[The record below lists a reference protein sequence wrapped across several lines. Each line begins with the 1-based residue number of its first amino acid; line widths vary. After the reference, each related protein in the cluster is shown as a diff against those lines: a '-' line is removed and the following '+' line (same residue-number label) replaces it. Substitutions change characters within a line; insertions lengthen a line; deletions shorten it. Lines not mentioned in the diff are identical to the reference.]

1 MTAARAAKGESLKKS
16 ALMDKMARAYE
27 LQEML
32 KKERQLVR
40 QHDDEYKALMDQI
53 TASGTQ
59 KAGNY
64 ELTDKVVQS
73 QHFIVSD
80 KFRERWPDLFN
91 QLAIVKVKDAKE
103 VIGKEDLEEVWE
115 MKTVTKPVVIL
126 HNGSETRP

>member
-1 MTAARAAKGESLKKS
+1 LKQSKI
-16 ALMDKMARAYE
+16 MDKMARAYE
-27 LQEML
+27 LQEIL

-64 ELTDKVVQS
+64 ELTDKDVQR

-91 QLAIVKVKDAKE
+91 QLATVKVKDAKE
-103 VIGKEDLEEVWE
+103 VIDEEDLETVWE
-115 MKTVTKPVVIL
+115 LKVVTKPVVVL
-126 HNGSETRP
+126 QNESKNQP

>member
-1 MTAARAAKGESLKKS
+1 MKQST
-16 ALMDKMARAYE
+16 LMDKMARAYK
-27 LQEML
+27 LQEIL

-40 QHDDEYKALMDQI
+40 QHDEEYKALMDQI

-64 ELTDKVVQS
+64 ELTDKDVQR

-91 QLAIVKVKDAKE
+91 QLATVKVKDAKE
-103 VIGKEDLEEVWE
+103 VIDEEDLETVWE
-115 MKTVTKPVVIL
+115 LKVVTKPVVVL
-126 HNGSETRP
+126 HNESENQAQGR

>member
-1 MTAARAAKGESLKKS
+1 MKQS

-27 LQEML
+27 LQEIL

-53 TASGTQ
+53 TSSGPQ

-64 ELTDKVVQS
+64 ELTDKVVQR

-80 KFRERWPDLFN
+80 KFREKWPDLFN
-91 QLAIVKVKDAKE
+91 QLATVKVKDAKE
-103 VIGKEDLEEVWE
+103 VIEEEDLETVWE
-115 MKTVTKPVVIL
+115 LKIITKPVVML
-126 HNGSETRP
+126 HNESENQA

>member
-1 MTAARAAKGESLKKS
+1 MKQS

-59 KAGNY
+59 QAGNY
-64 ELTDKVVQS
+64 ELTDKVVQR

-80 KFRERWPDLFN
+80 KFREKWPDLFN
-91 QLAIVKVKDAKE
+91 QLAIVRVKDAKE
-103 VIGKEDLEEVWE
+103 VIEEEDLEEVWE
-115 MKTVTKPVVIL
+115 MKVVTKQVVVL
-126 HNGSETRP
+126 HNGSRIQP

>member
-1 MTAARAAKGESLKKS
+1 MKGECLKQSKI
-16 ALMDKMARAYE
+16 MDKMARAYE
-27 LQEML
+27 LQEIL

-64 ELTDKVVQS
+64 ELTDKDVQR

-91 QLAIVKVKDAKE
+91 QLATVKVKDAKE
-103 VIGKEDLEEVWE
+103 VIDEEDLETVWE
-115 MKTVTKPVVIL
+115 LKVVTKPVVVL
-126 HNGSETRP
+126 QNESKNQP

>member
-1 MTAARAAKGESLKKS
+1 MKGESLKQS

-27 LQEML
+27 LQEIL

-53 TASGTQ
+53 TSSGPQ

-64 ELTDKVVQS
+64 ELTDKVVQR

-80 KFRERWPDLFN
+80 KFREKWPDLFN
-91 QLAIVKVKDAKE
+91 QLATVKVKDAKE
-103 VIGKEDLEEVWE
+103 VIEEEDLETVWE
-115 MKTVTKPVVIL
+115 LKIITKPVVML
-126 HNGSETRP
+126 HNESENQA